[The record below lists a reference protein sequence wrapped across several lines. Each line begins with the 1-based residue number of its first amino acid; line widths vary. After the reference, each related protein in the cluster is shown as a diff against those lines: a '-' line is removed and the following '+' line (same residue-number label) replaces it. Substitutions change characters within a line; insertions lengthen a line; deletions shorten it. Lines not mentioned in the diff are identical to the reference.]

1 MPDLSAT
8 NRFIRSVFRS
18 IWSLELLLVLRGRPE
33 HEWSQE
39 ELIATLRASEQV
51 VTQSKEDLLAAG
63 LIIINDAGRVRY
75 SPAST
80 ELEASV
86 EAAAELYAAK
96 PTAVRRL
103 LVSGADDSVSSFADA
118 FRIRRD

>member
-1 MPDLSAT
+1 MLDISAT

-18 IWSLELLLVLRGRPE
+18 IWSLELLLVLRGRRE
-33 HEWSQE
+33 HDWSHD

-51 VTQSKEDLLAAG
+51 VSQSKEDLLAAG
-63 LIIINDAGRVRY
+63 LIVTNDAGAVRY
-75 SPAST
+75 APAT
-80 ELEASV
+80 ADLEASV
-86 EAAAELYAAK
+86 AAAAELYSAR

-103 LVSGADDSVSSFADA
+103 IVSGADDSVSSFADA